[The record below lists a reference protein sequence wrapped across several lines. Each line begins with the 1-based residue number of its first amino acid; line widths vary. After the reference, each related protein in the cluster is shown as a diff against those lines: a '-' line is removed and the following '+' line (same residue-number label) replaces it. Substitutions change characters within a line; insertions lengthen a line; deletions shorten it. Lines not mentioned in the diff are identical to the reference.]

1 MALREA
7 RTEAHKLCNLACWDD
22 LPKNADFAD
31 DQKAI
36 SDDSDTEIC
45 SEAAILSH
53 VLVAFRNLHQVFT
66 SFHFHLSPK
75 SCARN
80 FGR

>member
-1 MALREA
+1 MGLREA
-7 RTEAHKLCNLACWDD
+7 QTEAHKLCNLACWDD

-45 SEAAILSH
+45 SEAAILSQ